1 MKNKLIQVLFVCTF
15 ALQCNGQEITKISS
29 DHVRIEL
36 IGPHDKPFGPLVI
49 TAIKLKLDIIERE
62 ILVNRNVLDSVTNF
76 FSKNI
81 DVTKER
87 GVNEFGTFRVTTVKE
102 GKKAIYYFPTRL
114 KSIDIFKALRE
125 KVFGLETSYELV
137 KQIGAAL
144 FYIGVRE

>member
-1 MKNKLIQVLFVCTF
+1 MKNRLIQVLFVCTLS
-15 ALQCNGQEITKISS
+15 LQCNGQEITKISS
-29 DHVRIEL
+29 NHVRIEL

-62 ILVNRNVLDSVTNF
+62 VLVNQNVLDSVTNF
-76 FSKNI
+76 FSGNT
-81 DVTKER
+81 DMTKER
-87 GVNEFGTFRVTTVKE
+87 GVNEFGTFRETTLKD
-102 GKKAIYYFPTRL
+102 GTKAIHYFPTRL

-125 KVFGLETSYELV
+125 KVTGLQTSGELV